1 MPPLLASGMKENYRV
16 IGLMSGSSLDGVDV
30 ACCDFWWKENS
41 WQYKVIEGKT
51 YPYSEMWMARLQQL
65 PQQSLEVFP
74 KTHAFYG
81 RYLGQ
86 LVNQFLQETKLTADF
101 VASHGHTIFH
111 QPMAGFTAQIG
122 NGAAISAIC
131 GLPVVSDF
139 RSMDIAL
146 GGQGAPLV
154 PIGDQLLFGE
164 YEACLN
170 LGGISNISY
179 KNNNKVAAYDISPCN
194 LVLNKMAQILGQPYD
209 NRGMLAKSAEPNLE
223 LVNQLNAL
231 AYYQQSGAKSLGIEW
246 VNQHIWPIIDQFKQ
260 LNELEILASLSKHIS
275 FQISLVINEQQ
286 IKSVLVTG
294 GGAFNDYLIQQIQ
307 ENISAKLIIPELEL
321 VQFKEA
327 LIFAFLGVLRICN
340 QNNVLCTVTGSN
352 KDHVGGA
359 LYGNF
364 NLLI

>member
-1 MPPLLASGMKENYRV
+1 MKNNYRV
-16 IGLMSGSSLDGVDV
+16 VGIMSGSSLDGVDL
-30 ACCDFWWKENS
+30 ACCDFTFKDNCWN
-41 WQYKVIEGKT
+41 YKVLKGKT
-51 YPYSEMWMARLQQL
+51 YPYSDMWVARLQQL
-65 PQQSLEVFP
+65 PLQNLEVFP
-74 KTHAFYG
+74 KTHAYYG

-86 LVNQFLQETKLTADF
+86 LVNQFIQETNLAADF

-111 QPMAGFTAQIG
+111 QPNAGFTAQIG
-122 NGAAISAIC
+122 DGAAISAIC

-146 GGQGAPLV
+146 GGEGAPLV
-154 PIGDQLLFGE
+154 PIGDQLLFSN

-179 KNNNKVAAYDISPCN
+179 KKEDKVAAYDISPCN
-194 LVLNKMAQILGQPYD
+194 LVLNKIAQSLGQPYD
-209 NRGMLAKSAEPNLE
+209 NKGLLARSAEPNME
-223 LVNQLNAL
+223 LVYQLNSL
-231 AYYQQSGAKSLGIEW
+231 PFYKQNGAKSLGVEW
-246 VNQHIWPIIDQFKQ
+246 VDENIWPIVNQFGE

-275 FQISLVINEQQ
+275 FQISSVMNEQEL
-286 IKSVLVTG
+286 KNVLVTG
-294 GGAFNDYLIQQIQ
+294 GGAFNEFLIQQIR
-307 ENISAKLIIPELEL
+307 ENTKANLVIPELEL

-340 QNNVLCTVTGSN
+340 QNNVLCSVTGSS